1 MTAAGGAARAKSM
14 AKRKEAFLEVLE
26 KNAGSI
32 TDACRAIG
40 TARHQYYDWIK
51 KDEKFKEQCDAITES
66 LIDRAESKL
75 HAAIEGGQAW
85 AICFFLKCKAKHR
98 GYVERQEISGPD
110 GGPIHHALD
119 EIPEEALRAI
129 AGRGRR
135 GTGTP
140 PAD

>member
-1 MTAAGGAARAKSM
+1 VSAGGNTQAKGT

-26 KNAGSI
+26 RNAGSI
-32 TDACRAIG
+32 TDACKAIG

-98 GYVERQEISGPD
+98 GYVERQEVTGAD

-129 AGRGRR
+129 AGRSRSR
-135 GTGTP
+135 TGATA
-140 PAD
+140 AD